1 MISFWISR
9 WCRRRWTKLCSRSLA
24 SLLLERGADPSIRD
38 ERIQADADGWLH
50 MLYATRWHDPATQQ
64 IHDLIQSRKR

>member
-1 MISFWISR
+1 MISFWIS

-24 SLLLERGADPSIRD
+24 SLPLERGAGPSIRD
-38 ERIQADADGWLH
+38 ELLRADADGWLH
-50 MLYATRWHDPATQQ
+50 MLDATRWHDSVTRQ